1 MGVTRAQ
8 LGRGPAIVT
17 WNGITMF
24 TRDDIVARHAPNWAE
39 VQTSMYGEVDKVPTD
54 LVIKIPLRLWGAWEN
69 LTVLFPAAVM
79 TPVVGAS
86 IFGATD
92 LPLVIHGRN
101 GDTITYHNAHL
112 TRLADLFLGV
122 DSELFASDV
131 EFTAL
136 IKDGGDPED
145 TDAYYTAGTAAYS
158 DAAFAKTNFKR
169 ARWSA
174 AWGTKTGFTAFAAQK
189 GFNISWDMR
198 TKPLPTDG
206 LGTVDMALEG
216 LVGTCR
222 CIPIQPTI
230 AQIEAVMQGRAHGA
244 LLSAGAAD
252 LVLTESGG
260 GTVTLKAAGALEHGY
275 AFGVE
280 PLRIGEMAWATTRGF
295 TAGAPAAVGA
305 VATT

>member
-1 MGVTRAQ
+1 VGESDGAVSGGGDDAGGGREHFWGDGPAVGDPWPERGHDDVPQRASDAAGG
-8 LGRGPAIVT
+8 LVSGRG
-17 WNGITMF
+17 
-24 TRDDIVARHAPNWAE
+24 
-39 VQTSMYGEVDKVPTD
+39 
-54 LVIKIPLRLWGAWEN
+54 
-69 LTVLFPAAVM
+69 
-79 TPVVGAS
+79 
-86 IFGATD
+86 
-92 LPLVIHGRN
+92 
-101 GDTITYHNAHL
+101 
-112 TRLADLFLGV
+112 LGV
-122 DSELFASDV
+122 VRVGRGVHSAD
-131 EFTAL
+131 
-136 IKDGGDPED
+136 KDGGDPED

-189 GFNISWDMR
+189 GFNINWDMR
-198 TKPLPTDG
+198 TKAVPTDG
-206 LGTVDMALEG
+206 LGTVDMSLDG

-260 GTVTLKAAGALEHGY
+260 GTVTLKNAGALEHGY